1 MRIVFFGTPELAVP
15 TLEAVSAAHTVTAVV
30 CQPDKAQGRSKQ
42 LVAPPVKVRAE
53 RLGIPVQQPAK
64 LNDGAFEAWLRGQ
77 APEVCVLVAYGRILK
92 QPILDVPKHGF
103 LNLHPS
109 LLPKYRGPSPIQSAI
124 LEGETETGVT
134 IMRIDAD
141 MDAGDVLL
149 QRTYAIE
156 DTDDGETL
164 TRKLAA
170 AGAALMVEALEAVAG
185 GRAPFTPQDHERA
198 TYCKLIT
205 KDDARI
211 DWRAPAKSI
220 RNAVRAFV
228 PWPVA
233 YSLLRGEVIR
243 MYAAHVVP
251 HFGTEPPG
259 TVVSVDKTGFAVA
272 TGEGALAIDRLQAP
286 GKRAM
291 TAAEFLR
298 GRLVSLGER
307 FGADGC
313 AH

>member
-15 TLEAVSAAHTVTAVV
+15 SLDAVCGAHTVTAVV
-30 CQPDKAQGRSKQ
+30 CQPDRPQGRSKQ
-42 LVAPPVKVRAE
+42 PVPPPVKVRAE
-53 RLGIPVQQPAK
+53 ELGIPVQQPVK
-64 LNDGAFEAWLRGQ
+64 LNDGAFEAWLHGQ
-77 APEVCVLVAYGRILK
+77 APDVCVLVAYGRILK
-92 QPILDVPKHGF
+92 QPILDVPRHGF

-141 MDAGDVLL
+141 MDAGDILL
-149 QRTYAIE
+149 QRPYPIDDA
-156 DTDDGETL
+156 DDGETL
-164 TRKLAA
+164 TRKLAEAGATLMIEALDAVA
-170 AGAALMVEALEAVAG
+170 AG
-185 GRAPFTPQDHERA
+185 RAQFTPQDHERA

-205 KDDARI
+205 KNDARI
-211 DWRAPAKSI
+211 NWRAPANSI
-220 RNAVRAFV
+220 RNAVRAFL

-233 YSLLRGEVIR
+233 YSILRGEVIR
-243 MYAAHVVP
+243 IYAAHVLP

-259 TVVSVDKTGFAVA
+259 TVVSVDKNGFAVA

-298 GRLVSLGER
+298 GRPLAVGER
-307 FGADGC
+307 FGADSC